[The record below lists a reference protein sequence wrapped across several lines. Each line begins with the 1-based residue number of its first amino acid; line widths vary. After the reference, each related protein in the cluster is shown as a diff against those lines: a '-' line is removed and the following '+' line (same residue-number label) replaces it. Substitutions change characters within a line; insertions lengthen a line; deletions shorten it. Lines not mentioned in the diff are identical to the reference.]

1 MGGIHTTPE
10 IDRQIDKLTHNI
22 LTALDTTIQEYLA
35 HEEFDTENPKQILND
50 MVDGILI
57 DYKPQ
62 INKLAYTLYEQHQH
76 KK

>member
-1 MGGIHTTPE
+1 MGGTHTTPE
-10 IDRQIDKLTHNI
+10 PGKQIDKLTHNI
-22 LTALDTTIQEYLA
+22 LTALDTTIKDYLA

-57 DYKPQ
+57 DHKPQ
-62 INKLAYTLYEQHQH
+62 INKLAYTLYEQHQQ